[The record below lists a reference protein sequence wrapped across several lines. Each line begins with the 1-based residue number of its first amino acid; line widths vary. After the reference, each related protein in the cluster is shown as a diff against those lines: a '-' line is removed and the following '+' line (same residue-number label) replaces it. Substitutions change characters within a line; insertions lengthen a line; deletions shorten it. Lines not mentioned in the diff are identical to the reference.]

1 MTGSKQTSSKQ
12 ALTIV
17 LWVYLVACV
26 LALLLLPPMHHSWF
40 GIERR
45 PLGGFA
51 SIVLALPWSLAMRFL
66 HYHGTAY
73 STVLITFAMACNLF
87 LLLSLRRRLE

>member
-1 MTGSKQTSSKQ
+1 MTSKRIFTLLLWLYL
-12 ALTIV
+12 AACILT
-17 LWVYLVACV
+17 
-26 LALLLLPPMHHSWF
+26 LLLLPPTHHSWF

-45 PLGGFA
+45 PLGGLS

-73 STVLITFAMACNLF
+73 STVLIAFAMAFNIF
-87 LLLSLRRRLE
+87 LLLSLRRRLVS

>member
-1 MTGSKQTSSKQ
+1 MTSK
-12 ALTIV
+12 TILSLF
-17 LWVYLVACV
+17 LWLYLAACI

-45 PLGGFA
+45 PLGGFS

-73 STVLITFAMACNLF
+73 STVLIVFAMAFNIF
-87 LLLSLRRRLE
+87 LLLSLRRRLVS